1 MVAAENSI
9 LAAAVGELAAEHYH
23 NNIHHPDNDFLV
35 IGLDICKADGR
46 RRRRRRMPPR
56 PRGRHGQSP
65 WFMVLLFSLSLFVP

>member
-23 NNIHHPDNDFLV
+23 NNIHPYNNV
-35 IGLDICKADGR
+35 WMIGLGICKTDGR
-46 RRRRRRMPPR
+46 RRQRRRMPPR

>member
-1 MVAAENSI
+1 MAAANSI
-9 LAAAVGELAAEHYH
+9 LAAVVGELAAEHYH
-23 NNIHHPDNDFLV
+23 NNM

-65 WFMVLLFSLSLFVP
+65 WFMVLLFSIP